1 MEVPTR
7 SDVKLQI
14 TVKISGMDGPL
25 EKLCIEPAQEGI
37 HFDHPLVI
45 QHQLLLV
52 KLKSH
57 GVDVESCP
65 LLKDYLSDRSQ
76 RVKVGDAF

>member
-7 SDVKLQI
+7 SDVRLQI
-14 TVKISGMDGPL
+14 TVKISGMEGPL
-25 EKLCIEPAQEGI
+25 EKLRIEPAQEGI
-37 HFDHPLVI
+37 NLDVI
-45 QHQLLLV
+45 QHPLLLA

-57 GVDVESCP
+57 GVDVKSCP

>member
-7 SDVKLQI
+7 SDVRLQI
-14 TVKISGMDGPL
+14 TVKKSGMEGPL
-25 EKLCIEPAQEGI
+25 EKLRIEPAQEGI
-37 HFDHPLVI
+37 NLDVI
-45 QHQLLLV
+45 QHPLLLA

-57 GVDVESCP
+57 GVDVKSCP
-65 LLKDYLSDRSQ
+65 LKDYLSDRSQ